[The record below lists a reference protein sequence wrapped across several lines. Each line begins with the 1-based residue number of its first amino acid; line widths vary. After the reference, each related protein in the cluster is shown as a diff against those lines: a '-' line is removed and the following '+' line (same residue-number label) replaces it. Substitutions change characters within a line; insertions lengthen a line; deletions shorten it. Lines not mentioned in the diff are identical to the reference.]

1 MIFMSCTLLIRACMD
16 SMTDT
21 EKRIADYLLIHGSDA
36 MHMNAKELAVSC
48 DTSPAAVV
56 RFAKKLGFK
65 GFTALKLD
73 LARESAQAAPDAFNS
88 AILENDDLAA
98 IIRKAEKTH
107 QRNTSL
113 TYQMLNIATLQ
124 AAIDALCGARRVFLY
139 GVGASGLLAMDFQY
153 KCSRIGIPAFY
164 QMDSHTSLASAA
176 LLDEQDAVIAISY
189 SGVTRETLLAAQNAR
204 ACGAK
209 VIAVTQGNLNPLARL
224 ADFPLCIPSEEST
237 LRIGAMTSRNSGLLV
252 LDLLYLGCVQRNSPQ
267 SQQSLEKTRALIH
280 ELRNNCFSRR
290 IRWINAKKVAF
301 FRQKQKTL

>member
-1 MIFMSCTLLIRACMD
+1 MILVSCTLLIRACMD

-21 EKRIADYLLIHGSDA
+21 EKRIADYLLVHGSDA
-36 MHMNAKELAVSC
+36 MHMNAKELSVSC

-98 IIRKAEKTH
+98 IISKAEKTH
-107 QRNTSL
+107 QRNTAL
-113 TYQMLNIATLQ
+113 TYQMINIATLQ
-124 AAIDALCGARRVFLY
+124 SAIDALLGARRVFLF

-153 KCSRIGIPAFY
+153 KCSRIGVPVFY
-164 QMDSHTSLASAA
+164 HADSHTSLASAA
-176 LLDEQDAVIAISY
+176 LLDKHDTVIAISY
-189 SGVTRETLLAAQNAR
+189 SGVTRETLLAAQSAHD
-204 ACGAK
+204 CGAK
-209 VIAVTQGNLNPLARL
+209 VIAITQGNLNPLARL

-252 LDLLYLGCVQRNSPQ
+252 LDLLYLGCVQKNMLQ
-267 SQQSLEKTRALIH
+267 SQQALEKTRALIH
-280 ELRNNCFSRR
+280 ELRNE
-290 IRWINAKKVAF
+290 
-301 FRQKQKTL
+301 

>member
-1 MIFMSCTLLIRACMD
+1 MILVSCTLLIRACMD

-21 EKRIADYLLIHGSDA
+21 EKRIADYLLVHGSDA
-36 MHMNAKELAVSC
+36 MHMNAKELSVSC
-48 DTSPAAVV
+48 DASPAAVV

-98 IIRKAEKTH
+98 IISKAEKTH
-107 QRNTSL
+107 QRNTAL
-113 TYQMLNIATLQ
+113 TYQMINIATLQ
-124 AAIDALCGARRVFLY
+124 SAIDALLGARRVFLF

-153 KCSRIGIPAFY
+153 KCSRIGVPVFY
-164 QMDSHTSLASAA
+164 HADSHTSLASAA
-176 LLDEQDAVIAISY
+176 LLDKHDTVIAISY
-189 SGVTRETLLAAQNAR
+189 SGVTRETLLAAQSAH

-252 LDLLYLGCVQRNSPQ
+252 LDLLYLGCVQKNVLQ
-267 SQQSLEKTRALIH
+267 SQQALEKTRALIH
-280 ELRNNCFSRR
+280 ELRNE
-290 IRWINAKKVAF
+290 
-301 FRQKQKTL
+301 

>member
-1 MIFMSCTLLIRACMD
+1 MILVSCTLLIRACMD

-21 EKRIADYLLIHGSDA
+21 EKRIADYLLVHGSDA
-36 MHMNAKELAVSC
+36 MHMNAKELSVSC
-48 DTSPAAVV
+48 DPSPAAVV

-98 IIRKAEKTH
+98 IISKAEKTH
-107 QRNTSL
+107 QRNTAL
-113 TYQMLNIATLQ
+113 TYQMINIATLQ
-124 AAIDALCGARRVFLY
+124 SAIDALLGARRVFLF

-153 KCSRIGIPAFY
+153 KCSRIGVPVFY
-164 QMDSHTSLASAA
+164 HADSHTSLASAA
-176 LLDEQDAVIAISY
+176 LLDKHDTVIAISY
-189 SGVTRETLLAAQNAR
+189 SGVTRETLLAAQSAH

-252 LDLLYLGCVQRNSPQ
+252 LDLLYLGCVQKNVLQ
-267 SQQSLEKTRALIH
+267 SQQALEKTRALIH
-280 ELRNNCFSRR
+280 ELRNE
-290 IRWINAKKVAF
+290 
-301 FRQKQKTL
+301 

>member
-1 MIFMSCTLLIRACMD
+1 MILVSCTLLIRACMD

-21 EKRIADYLLIHGSDA
+21 EKRIADYLLVHGSDA
-36 MHMNAKELAVSC
+36 MHMNAKELSVSC

-88 AILENDDLAA
+88 AILESDDLAA
-98 IIRKAEKTH
+98 IISKAEKTH
-107 QRNTSL
+107 QRNTAL
-113 TYQMLNIATLQ
+113 TYQMINIATLQ
-124 AAIDALCGARRVFLY
+124 SAIDALLGARRVFLF

-153 KCSRIGIPAFY
+153 KCSRIGVPVFY
-164 QMDSHTSLASAA
+164 HADSHTSLASAA
-176 LLDEQDAVIAISY
+176 LLDKHDTVIAISY
-189 SGVTRETLLAAQNAR
+189 SGVTRETLLAAQSAH

-252 LDLLYLGCVQRNSPQ
+252 LDLLYLGCVQKNVLQ
-267 SQQSLEKTRALIH
+267 SQQALEKTRALIH
-280 ELRNNCFSRR
+280 ELRNE
-290 IRWINAKKVAF
+290 
-301 FRQKQKTL
+301 

>member
-1 MIFMSCTLLIRACMD
+1 MSCTLLIRACMD

-21 EKRIADYLLIHGSDA
+21 EKRIADYLLVHGSDA
-36 MHMNAKELAVSC
+36 MHMNAKELSVSC

-98 IIRKAEKTH
+98 IISKAEKTH
-107 QRNTSL
+107 QRNTAL
-113 TYQMLNIATLQ
+113 TYQMINIATLQ
-124 AAIDALCGARRVFLY
+124 SAIDALLGARRVFLF

-153 KCSRIGIPAFY
+153 KCSRIGVPVFY
-164 QMDSHTSLASAA
+164 HADSHTSLASAA
-176 LLDEQDAVIAISY
+176 LLDKHDTVIAISY
-189 SGVTRETLLAAQNAR
+189 SGVTRETLLAAQSAH

-209 VIAVTQGNLNPLARL
+209 VIAITQGNLNPLARL

-252 LDLLYLGCVQRNSPQ
+252 LDLLYLGCVQKNVLQ
-267 SQQSLEKTRALIH
+267 SQQALEKTRALIH
-280 ELRNNCFSRR
+280 ELRNE
-290 IRWINAKKVAF
+290 
-301 FRQKQKTL
+301 

>member
-1 MIFMSCTLLIRACMD
+1 MILMSCTLLIRACMD

-21 EKRIADYLLIHGSDA
+21 EKRIADYLLVHGSDA
-36 MHMNAKELAVSC
+36 MHMNAKELSVSC

-98 IIRKAEKTH
+98 IISKAEKTH
-107 QRNTSL
+107 QRNTAL
-113 TYQMLNIATLQ
+113 TYQMINIATLQ
-124 AAIDALCGARRVFLY
+124 SAIDALLGARRVFLF

-153 KCSRIGIPAFY
+153 KCSRIGVPVFY
-164 QMDSHTSLASAA
+164 HADSHTSLASAA
-176 LLDEQDAVIAISY
+176 LLDKHDTVIAISY
-189 SGVTRETLLAAQNAR
+189 SGVTRETLLAAQSAH

-252 LDLLYLGCVQRNSPQ
+252 LDLLYLGCVQKNVLQ
-267 SQQSLEKTRALIH
+267 SQQALEKTRALIH
-280 ELRNNCFSRR
+280 ELRNE
-290 IRWINAKKVAF
+290 
-301 FRQKQKTL
+301 

>member
-1 MIFMSCTLLIRACMD
+1 MSCTLLIRACMD

-21 EKRIADYLLIHGSDA
+21 EKRIADYLLVHGSDA
-36 MHMNAKELAVSC
+36 MHMNAKELSVSC

-98 IIRKAEKTH
+98 IISKAEKTH
-107 QRNTSL
+107 QRNTAL
-113 TYQMLNIATLQ
+113 TYQMINIATLQ
-124 AAIDALCGARRVFLY
+124 SAIDALLGARRVFLF

-153 KCSRIGIPAFY
+153 KCSRIGVPVFY
-164 QMDSHTSLASAA
+164 HADSHTSLASAA
-176 LLDEQDAVIAISY
+176 LLDKHDTVIAISY
-189 SGVTRETLLAAQNAR
+189 SGVTRETLLAAQSAH

-280 ELRNNCFSRR
+280 ELRNE
-290 IRWINAKKVAF
+290 
-301 FRQKQKTL
+301 

>member
-1 MIFMSCTLLIRACMD
+1 MILVSCTLLIRACMD

-21 EKRIADYLLIHGSDA
+21 EKRIADYLLVHGSDA
-36 MHMNAKELAVSC
+36 MHMNAKELSVSC

-98 IIRKAEKTH
+98 IISKAEKTH
-107 QRNTSL
+107 QRNTAL
-113 TYQMLNIATLQ
+113 TYQMINIATLQ
-124 AAIDALCGARRVFLY
+124 SAIDALLGARRVFLF

-153 KCSRIGIPAFY
+153 KCSRIGVPVFY
-164 QMDSHTSLASAA
+164 HADSHTSLASAA
-176 LLDEQDAVIAISY
+176 LLDKHDTVIAISY
-189 SGVTRETLLAAQNAR
+189 SGVTRETLLAAQSAH

-209 VIAVTQGNLNPLARL
+209 VIAITQGNLNPLARL

-252 LDLLYLGCVQRNSPQ
+252 LDLLYLGCVQKNMLQ
-267 SQQSLEKTRALIH
+267 SQQALEKTRALIH
-280 ELRNNCFSRR
+280 ELRNE
-290 IRWINAKKVAF
+290 
-301 FRQKQKTL
+301 

>member
-1 MIFMSCTLLIRACMD
+1 MILVSCTLLIRACMD

-21 EKRIADYLLIHGSDA
+21 EKRIADYLLVHGSDA
-36 MHMNAKELAVSC
+36 MHMNAKELSVSC

-98 IIRKAEKTH
+98 IISKAEKTH
-107 QRNTSL
+107 QRNTAL
-113 TYQMLNIATLQ
+113 TYQMINITTLQ
-124 AAIDALCGARRVFLY
+124 SAIDALLGARRVFLF

-153 KCSRIGIPAFY
+153 KCSRIGVPVFY
-164 QMDSHTSLASAA
+164 HADSHTSLASAA
-176 LLDEQDAVIAISY
+176 LLDKHDTVIAISY
-189 SGVTRETLLAAQNAR
+189 SGVTRETLLAAQSAH

-252 LDLLYLGCVQRNSPQ
+252 LDLLYLGCVQKNVLQ
-267 SQQSLEKTRALIH
+267 SQQALEKTRALIH
-280 ELRNNCFSRR
+280 ELRNE
-290 IRWINAKKVAF
+290 
-301 FRQKQKTL
+301 

>member
-204 ACGAK
+204 ACGTK
-209 VIAVTQGNLNPLARL
+209 VIAVTQGNLNPLAPAGGFSAVHPQRGKHPAHRRDDL
-224 ADFPLCIPSEEST
+224 A
-237 LRIGAMTSRNSGLLV
+237 
-252 LDLLYLGCVQRNSPQ
+252 Q
-267 SQQSLEKTRALIH
+267 
-280 ELRNNCFSRR
+280 
-290 IRWINAKKVAF
+290 
-301 FRQKQKTL
+301 FRTACA

>member
-1 MIFMSCTLLIRACMD
+1 MILVSCTLLIRACMD

-21 EKRIADYLLIHGSDA
+21 EKRIADYLLVHGSDA
-36 MHMNAKELAVSC
+36 MHMNAKELSVSC

-98 IIRKAEKTH
+98 IISNAEKTP
-107 QRNTSL
+107 QRNTAL
-113 TYQMLNIATLQ
+113 TYQMINNATLQ
-124 AAIDALCGARRVFLY
+124 SAIDALLGARRVFLF

-153 KCSRIGIPAFY
+153 KCSRIGVPVFY
-164 QMDSHTSLASAA
+164 HADSHTSLASAA
-176 LLDEQDAVIAISY
+176 LLDKHDTVIAISY
-189 SGVTRETLLAAQNAR
+189 SGVTRETLLAAQSAH

-252 LDLLYLGCVQRNSPQ
+252 LDLLYLGCVQKNVLQ
-267 SQQSLEKTRALIH
+267 SQQALEKTRALIH
-280 ELRNNCFSRR
+280 ELRNE
-290 IRWINAKKVAF
+290 
-301 FRQKQKTL
+301 

>member
-1 MIFMSCTLLIRACMD
+1 MSCTLLIRACMD

-21 EKRIADYLLIHGSDA
+21 EKRIADYLLVHGSDA
-36 MHMNAKELAVSC
+36 MHMNAKELSVSC

-98 IIRKAEKTH
+98 IISKAEKTH
-107 QRNTSL
+107 QRNTAL
-113 TYQMLNIATLQ
+113 TYQMINIATLQ
-124 AAIDALCGARRVFLY
+124 SAIDALLGARRVFLF

-153 KCSRIGIPAFY
+153 KCSRIGVPVFY
-164 QMDSHTSLASAA
+164 HADSHTSLASAA
-176 LLDEQDAVIAISY
+176 LLDKHDTVIAISY
-189 SGVTRETLLAAQNAR
+189 SGVTRETLLAAQSAH

-252 LDLLYLGCVQRNSPQ
+252 LDLLYLGCVQKNVLQ
-267 SQQSLEKTRALIH
+267 SQQALEKTRALIH
-280 ELRNNCFSRR
+280 ELRNE
-290 IRWINAKKVAF
+290 
-301 FRQKQKTL
+301 

>member
-1 MIFMSCTLLIRACMD
+1 MILVSCTLLIRACMD

-21 EKRIADYLLIHGSDA
+21 EKRIADYLLVHGSDA
-36 MHMNAKELAVSC
+36 MHMNAKELSVSC

-98 IIRKAEKTH
+98 IISKAEKTH
-107 QRNTSL
+107 QRNTAL
-113 TYQMLNIATLQ
+113 TYQMINIATLQ
-124 AAIDALCGARRVFLY
+124 SAIDALLGAHRVFLF

-153 KCSRIGIPAFY
+153 KCSRIGVPVFY
-164 QMDSHTSLASAA
+164 HADSHTSLASAA
-176 LLDEQDAVIAISY
+176 LLDKHDTVIAISY
-189 SGVTRETLLAAQNAR
+189 SGVTRETLLAAQSAH

-252 LDLLYLGCVQRNSPQ
+252 LDLLYLGCVQKNVLQ
-267 SQQSLEKTRALIH
+267 SQQALEKTRALIH
-280 ELRNNCFSRR
+280 ELRNE
-290 IRWINAKKVAF
+290 
-301 FRQKQKTL
+301 

>member
-1 MIFMSCTLLIRACMD
+1 MSCTLLIRACMD

-21 EKRIADYLLIHGSDA
+21 EKRIADYLLVHGSDA
-36 MHMNAKELAVSC
+36 MHMNAKELSVSC

-98 IIRKAEKTH
+98 IISKAEKTH
-107 QRNTSL
+107 QRNTAL
-113 TYQMLNIATLQ
+113 TYQMINIATLQ
-124 AAIDALCGARRVFLY
+124 SAIDALLGARRVFLF

-153 KCSRIGIPAFY
+153 KCSRIGVPVFY
-164 QMDSHTSLASAA
+164 HADSHTSLASAA
-176 LLDEQDAVIAISY
+176 LLDKHDTVIAISY
-189 SGVTRETLLAAQNAR
+189 SGMTRETLLAAQSAH

-252 LDLLYLGCVQRNSPQ
+252 LDLLYLGCVQKNVLQ
-267 SQQSLEKTRALIH
+267 SQQALEKTRALIH
-280 ELRNNCFSRR
+280 ELRNE
-290 IRWINAKKVAF
+290 
-301 FRQKQKTL
+301 

>member
-1 MIFMSCTLLIRACMD
+1 MILVSCTLLIRACMD

-21 EKRIADYLLIHGSDA
+21 EKRIANYLLVHGSDA
-36 MHMNAKELAVSC
+36 MHMNAKELSVSC

-98 IIRKAEKTH
+98 IISKAEKTH
-107 QRNTSL
+107 QRNTAL
-113 TYQMLNIATLQ
+113 TYQMINIATLQ
-124 AAIDALCGARRVFLY
+124 SAIDALLGARRVFLF

-153 KCSRIGIPAFY
+153 KCSRIGVPVFY
-164 QMDSHTSLASAA
+164 HADSHTSLASAA
-176 LLDEQDAVIAISY
+176 LLDKHDTVIAISY
-189 SGVTRETLLAAQNAR
+189 SGVTHETLLAAQSAH

-252 LDLLYLGCVQRNSPQ
+252 LDLLYLGCVQKNVLQ
-267 SQQSLEKTRALIH
+267 SQQALEKTRALIH
-280 ELRNNCFSRR
+280 ELRNE
-290 IRWINAKKVAF
+290 
-301 FRQKQKTL
+301 

>member
-1 MIFMSCTLLIRACMD
+1 
-16 SMTDT
+16 
-21 EKRIADYLLIHGSDA
+21 
-36 MHMNAKELAVSC
+36 
-48 DTSPAAVV
+48 
-56 RFAKKLGFK
+56 
-65 GFTALKLD
+65 
-73 LARESAQAAPDAFNS
+73 
-88 AILENDDLAA
+88 
-98 IIRKAEKTH
+98 
-107 QRNTSL
+107 
-113 TYQMLNIATLQ
+113 MLNIATLQ
-124 AAIDALCGARRVFLY
+124 AAIDALCSARRVFLY

-204 ACGAK
+204 TCGAK

-280 ELRNNCFSRR
+280 ELRNE
-290 IRWINAKKVAF
+290 
-301 FRQKQKTL
+301 

>member
-1 MIFMSCTLLIRACMD
+1 MSCTLLIRACMD

-21 EKRIADYLLIHGSDA
+21 EKRIADYLLVHGSDA
-36 MHMNAKELAVSC
+36 MHMNAKELSVSC

-98 IIRKAEKTH
+98 IISKAEKTH
-107 QRNTSL
+107 QRNTAL
-113 TYQMLNIATLQ
+113 TYQMINIATLQ
-124 AAIDALCGARRVFLY
+124 SAIDALLGSRRVFLF

-153 KCSRIGIPAFY
+153 KCSRIGVPVFY
-164 QMDSHTSLASAA
+164 HADSHTSLASAA
-176 LLDEQDAVIAISY
+176 LLDKHDTVIAISY
-189 SGVTRETLLAAQNAR
+189 SGVTRETLLAAQSAH

-252 LDLLYLGCVQRNSPQ
+252 LDLLYLGCVQKNVLQ
-267 SQQSLEKTRALIH
+267 SQQALEKTRALIH
-280 ELRNNCFSRR
+280 ELRNE
-290 IRWINAKKVAF
+290 
-301 FRQKQKTL
+301 

>member
-1 MIFMSCTLLIRACMD
+1 MILVSCTLLIRACMD

-21 EKRIADYLLIHGSDA
+21 EKRIADYLLVHGSDA
-36 MHMNAKELAVSC
+36 MHMNAKELSVSC

-98 IIRKAEKTH
+98 IISKAEKTH
-107 QRNTSL
+107 QRNTAL
-113 TYQMLNIATLQ
+113 TYQMINIATLQ
-124 AAIDALCGARRVFLY
+124 SAIDALLGARRVFLF

-153 KCSRIGIPAFY
+153 KCSRIGVPVFY
-164 QMDSHTSLASAA
+164 HADSHTSLASAA
-176 LLDEQDAVIAISY
+176 LLDKHDTVIAISY
-189 SGVTRETLLAAQNAR
+189 SGMTRETLLAAQSAH

-252 LDLLYLGCVQRNSPQ
+252 LDLLYLGCVQKNVLQ
-267 SQQSLEKTRALIH
+267 SQQALEKTRALIH
-280 ELRNNCFSRR
+280 ELRNE
-290 IRWINAKKVAF
+290 
-301 FRQKQKTL
+301 

>member
-1 MIFMSCTLLIRACMD
+1 MILMSCTLLIRACMD

-252 LDLLYLGCVQRNSPQ
+252 LDLLYLGCAQRNSLQ

-280 ELRNNCFSRR
+280 ELRNE
-290 IRWINAKKVAF
+290 
-301 FRQKQKTL
+301 

>member
-1 MIFMSCTLLIRACMD
+1 MILVSCTLLIRACMD

-21 EKRIADYLLIHGSDA
+21 EKRIADYLLVHGSDA
-36 MHMNAKELAVSC
+36 MHMNAKELSVSC

-98 IIRKAEKTH
+98 IISKAEKTH
-107 QRNTSL
+107 QRNTAL
-113 TYQMLNIATLQ
+113 TYQMINIATLQ
-124 AAIDALCGARRVFLY
+124 SAIDALLGARRVFLF
-139 GVGASGLLAMDFQY
+139 GAGASGLLAMDFQY
-153 KCSRIGIPAFY
+153 KCSRIGVPVFY
-164 QMDSHTSLASAA
+164 HADSHTSLASAA
-176 LLDEQDAVIAISY
+176 LLDKHDTVIAISY
-189 SGVTRETLLAAQNAR
+189 SGVTRETLLAAQSAH

-252 LDLLYLGCVQRNSPQ
+252 LDLLYLGCVQKNVLQ
-267 SQQSLEKTRALIH
+267 SQQALEKTRALIH
-280 ELRNNCFSRR
+280 ELRNE
-290 IRWINAKKVAF
+290 
-301 FRQKQKTL
+301 

>member
-1 MIFMSCTLLIRACMD
+1 MILVSCTLLIRACMD

-21 EKRIADYLLIHGSDA
+21 EKRIADYLLVHGSDA
-36 MHMNAKELAVSC
+36 MHMNAKELSVSC

-98 IIRKAEKTH
+98 IISKAEKTH
-107 QRNTSL
+107 QRNTAL
-113 TYQMLNIATLQ
+113 TYQMINIATLQ
-124 AAIDALCGARRVFLY
+124 SAIDALLGARRVFLF

-153 KCSRIGIPAFY
+153 KCSRIGVPVFY
-164 QMDSHTSLASAA
+164 HADSHTSLASAA
-176 LLDEQDAVIAISY
+176 LLDKHDTVIAISY
-189 SGVTRETLLAAQNAR
+189 SGVTRETLLAAQSAH

-209 VIAVTQGNLNPLARL
+209 VIAITQGNLNPLARL

-252 LDLLYLGCVQRNSPQ
+252 LDLLYLGCVQKNVLQ
-267 SQQSLEKTRALIH
+267 SQQALEKTRALIH
-280 ELRNNCFSRR
+280 ELRNE
-290 IRWINAKKVAF
+290 
-301 FRQKQKTL
+301 

>member
-1 MIFMSCTLLIRACMD
+1 MILVSCTLLIRACMD

-21 EKRIADYLLIHGSDA
+21 EKRIADYLLVHGSDA
-36 MHMNAKELAVSC
+36 MHMNAKELSVSC

-98 IIRKAEKTH
+98 IISKAEKTH
-107 QRNTSL
+107 QRNTAL
-113 TYQMLNIATLQ
+113 TYQMINISTLQ
-124 AAIDALCGARRVFLY
+124 SAIDALLGARRVFLF

-153 KCSRIGIPAFY
+153 KCSRIGVPVFY
-164 QMDSHTSLASAA
+164 HADSHTSLASAA
-176 LLDEQDAVIAISY
+176 LLDKHDTVIAISY
-189 SGVTRETLLAAQNAR
+189 SGVTRETLLAAQSAH

-252 LDLLYLGCVQRNSPQ
+252 LDLLYLGCVQKNVLQ
-267 SQQSLEKTRALIH
+267 SQQALEKTRALIH
-280 ELRNNCFSRR
+280 ELRNE
-290 IRWINAKKVAF
+290 
-301 FRQKQKTL
+301 

>member
-1 MIFMSCTLLIRACMD
+1 MILVSCTLLIRACMD

-21 EKRIADYLLIHGSDA
+21 EKRIADYLLVHGSDA
-36 MHMNAKELAVSC
+36 MHMNAKELSVSC

-98 IIRKAEKTH
+98 IISKAEKTH
-107 QRNTSL
+107 QRNTAL
-113 TYQMLNIATLQ
+113 TYQMINIATLQ
-124 AAIDALCGARRVFLY
+124 SAIDALLGARRVFLF

-153 KCSRIGIPAFY
+153 KCSRIGVPVFY
-164 QMDSHTSLASAA
+164 HADSHTSLASAA
-176 LLDEQDAVIAISY
+176 LLDKHDTVIAISY
-189 SGVTRETLLAAQNAR
+189 SGVTRETLLAAQSAH

-224 ADFPLCIPSEEST
+224 ADFPLCIPSEESA

-252 LDLLYLGCVQRNSPQ
+252 LDLLYLGCVQKNVLQ
-267 SQQSLEKTRALIH
+267 SQQALEKTRALIH
-280 ELRNNCFSRR
+280 ELRNE
-290 IRWINAKKVAF
+290 
-301 FRQKQKTL
+301 

>member
-124 AAIDALCGARRVFLY
+124 AAIDALCGARRVFLF

-176 LLDEQDAVIAISY
+176 LLDKHDTVIAISY

-280 ELRNNCFSRR
+280 ELRNE
-290 IRWINAKKVAF
+290 
-301 FRQKQKTL
+301 

>member
-1 MIFMSCTLLIRACMD
+1 MILVSCTLLIRACMD

-21 EKRIADYLLIHGSDA
+21 EKRIADYLLVHGSDA
-36 MHMNAKELAVSC
+36 MHMNAKELSVSC

-98 IIRKAEKTH
+98 IISKAEKTH
-107 QRNTSL
+107 QRNTAL
-113 TYQMLNIATLQ
+113 TYQMINIATLQ
-124 AAIDALCGARRVFLY
+124 SAIDALLGARRVFLF

-153 KCSRIGIPAFY
+153 KCSRIGVPVFY
-164 QMDSHTSLASAA
+164 YADSHTSLASAA
-176 LLDEQDAVIAISY
+176 LLDKHDTVIAISY
-189 SGVTRETLLAAQNAR
+189 SGVTRETLLAAQSAH

-252 LDLLYLGCVQRNSPQ
+252 LDLLYLGCVQKNVLQ
-267 SQQSLEKTRALIH
+267 SQQALEKTRALIH
-280 ELRNNCFSRR
+280 ELRNE
-290 IRWINAKKVAF
+290 
-301 FRQKQKTL
+301 

>member
-1 MIFMSCTLLIRACMD
+1 MILVSCTLLIRACVD

-21 EKRIADYLLIHGSDA
+21 EKRIADYLLVHGSDA
-36 MHMNAKELAVSC
+36 MHMNAKELSVSC

-98 IIRKAEKTH
+98 IISKAEKTH
-107 QRNTSL
+107 QRNTAL
-113 TYQMLNIATLQ
+113 TYQMINIATLQ
-124 AAIDALCGARRVFLY
+124 SAIDALLGARRVFLF

-153 KCSRIGIPAFY
+153 KCSRIGVPVFY
-164 QMDSHTSLASAA
+164 HADSHTSLASAA
-176 LLDEQDAVIAISY
+176 LLDKHDTVIAISY
-189 SGVTRETLLAAQNAR
+189 SGVTRETLLAAQSAH

-252 LDLLYLGCVQRNSPQ
+252 LDLLYLGCVQKNVLQ
-267 SQQSLEKTRALIH
+267 SQQALEKTRALIH
-280 ELRNNCFSRR
+280 ELRNE
-290 IRWINAKKVAF
+290 
-301 FRQKQKTL
+301 

>member
-1 MIFMSCTLLIRACMD
+1 MILMSCTLLIRACMD

-21 EKRIADYLLIHGSDA
+21 EKRIADYLLVHGSDA

-65 GFTALKLD
+65 GFTSLKLD

-88 AILENDDLAA
+88 AIQESDDLAA

-113 TYQMLNIATLQ
+113 TYQMINIATLQ
-124 AAIDALCGARRVFLY
+124 SAVDALCDARRVFLF

-176 LLDEQDAVIAISY
+176 LLNERDAAIAISY
-189 SGVTRETLLAAQNAR
+189 SGTTRETLLAAQSAHDR
-204 ACGAK
+204 GAK
-209 VIAVTQGNLNPLARL
+209 VVAVTQGNRNPLARL
-224 ADFPLCIPSEEST
+224 ADFPLCIPSEESKM
-237 LRIGAMTSRNSGLLV
+237 RIGAMTSRNSGLLV
-252 LDLLYLGCVQRNSPQ
+252 LDLLYLGCVQKNAPQ

-280 ELRNNCFSRR
+280 ELRNE
-290 IRWINAKKVAF
+290 
-301 FRQKQKTL
+301 

>member
-1 MIFMSCTLLIRACMD
+1 MSCTLLIRACMD

-267 SQQSLEKTRALIH
+267 SQQSLEKTRALIKQH
-280 ELRNNCFSRR
+280 TKITRL
-290 IRWINAKKVAF
+290 KK
-301 FRQKQKTL
+301 KQKRY

>member
-1 MIFMSCTLLIRACMD
+1 MILVSCTLLIRACMD

-21 EKRIADYLLIHGSDA
+21 EKRIADYLLVHGSDA
-36 MHMNAKELAVSC
+36 MHMNAKELSVSC

-98 IIRKAEKTH
+98 IISKAEKTH
-107 QRNTSL
+107 QRNTAL
-113 TYQMLNIATLQ
+113 TYQMINIATLQ
-124 AAIDALCGARRVFLY
+124 SAIDALLGARRVFLF

-153 KCSRIGIPAFY
+153 KCSRIGVPVFY
-164 QMDSHTSLASAA
+164 HADSHTSLASAA
-176 LLDEQDAVIAISY
+176 LLDKHDTVIAISY
-189 SGVTRETLLAAQNAR
+189 SGVTRETLLAAQSAH

-209 VIAVTQGNLNPLARL
+209 VIAGTQGNLNPLARP

-252 LDLLYLGCVQRNSPQ
+252 LDLLYLGCVQKNVLQ
-267 SQQSLEKTRALIH
+267 SQQALEKTRALIH
-280 ELRNNCFSRR
+280 ELRNE
-290 IRWINAKKVAF
+290 
-301 FRQKQKTL
+301 

>member
-1 MIFMSCTLLIRACMD
+1 MILVSCTLLIRACMD

-21 EKRIADYLLIHGSDA
+21 EKRIADYLLVHGSDA
-36 MHMNAKELAVSC
+36 MHMNAKELSISC

-98 IIRKAEKTH
+98 IISKAEKTH
-107 QRNTSL
+107 QRNTAL
-113 TYQMLNIATLQ
+113 TYQMINIATLQ
-124 AAIDALCGARRVFLY
+124 SAIDALLGSRRVFLF

-153 KCSRIGIPAFY
+153 KCSRIGVPVFY
-164 QMDSHTSLASAA
+164 HADSHTSLASAA
-176 LLDEQDAVIAISY
+176 LLDKHDTVIAISY
-189 SGVTRETLLAAQNAR
+189 SGVTRETLLAAQSAH

-252 LDLLYLGCVQRNSPQ
+252 LDLLYLGCVQKNVLQ
-267 SQQSLEKTRALIH
+267 SQQALEKTRALIH
-280 ELRNNCFSRR
+280 ELRNE
-290 IRWINAKKVAF
+290 
-301 FRQKQKTL
+301 

>member
-1 MIFMSCTLLIRACMD
+1 MILVSCTLLIRACMD

-21 EKRIADYLLIHGSDA
+21 EKRIADYLLVHGSDA
-36 MHMNAKELAVSC
+36 MHMNAKELSVSC

-98 IIRKAEKTH
+98 IISKAEKTH
-107 QRNTSL
+107 QRNTAL
-113 TYQMLNIATLQ
+113 TYQMINIATLQ
-124 AAIDALCGARRVFLY
+124 SAIDALLGARRVFLF

-153 KCSRIGIPAFY
+153 KCSRIGVPVFY
-164 QMDSHTSLASAA
+164 HADSHTSLASAA
-176 LLDEQDAVIAISY
+176 LLDKHDTVIAISY
-189 SGVTRETLLAAQNAR
+189 SGVTRETLLAAQSAH

-252 LDLLYLGCVQRNSPQ
+252 LDLLYLGCVQKNVLQ
-267 SQQSLEKTRALIH
+267 SQQALEKTRALIH
-280 ELRNNCFSRR
+280 ELRNE
-290 IRWINAKKVAF
+290 
-301 FRQKQKTL
+301 

>member
-1 MIFMSCTLLIRACMD
+1 MILVSCTLLIRACMD

-21 EKRIADYLLIHGSDA
+21 EKRIADYLLVHGSDA
-36 MHMNAKELAVSC
+36 MHMNAKELSVSC

-98 IIRKAEKTH
+98 IISKAEKTH
-107 QRNTSL
+107 QRNTAL
-113 TYQMLNIATLQ
+113 TYQMINIATLQ
-124 AAIDALCGARRVFLY
+124 SAIDALLSARRVFLF

-153 KCSRIGIPAFY
+153 KCSRIGVPVFY
-164 QMDSHTSLASAA
+164 HADSHTSLASAA
-176 LLDEQDAVIAISY
+176 LLDKYDTVIAISY
-189 SGVTRETLLAAQNAR
+189 SGVTRETLLAAQSAH

-252 LDLLYLGCVQRNSPQ
+252 LDLLYLGCVQKNVLQ
-267 SQQSLEKTRALIH
+267 SQQALEKTRALIH
-280 ELRNNCFSRR
+280 ELRNE
-290 IRWINAKKVAF
+290 
-301 FRQKQKTL
+301 

>member
-1 MIFMSCTLLIRACMD
+1 MILVSCTLLIRACMD

-21 EKRIADYLLIHGSDA
+21 EKRIADYLLVHGSDA
-36 MHMNAKELAVSC
+36 MHMNAKELSVSC

-98 IIRKAEKTH
+98 IISKAEKTH
-107 QRNTSL
+107 QRNTAL
-113 TYQMLNIATLQ
+113 TYQMINIATLQ
-124 AAIDALCGARRVFLY
+124 SAIDALLGARRVFLF

-153 KCSRIGIPAFY
+153 KCSRIGVPVFY
-164 QMDSHTSLASAA
+164 HADSHTSLASAA
-176 LLDEQDAVIAISY
+176 LLDKHDTVIAISY
-189 SGVTRETLLAAQNAR
+189 SGVTRETLLAAQSAH

-280 ELRNNCFSRR
+280 ELRNE
-290 IRWINAKKVAF
+290 
-301 FRQKQKTL
+301 